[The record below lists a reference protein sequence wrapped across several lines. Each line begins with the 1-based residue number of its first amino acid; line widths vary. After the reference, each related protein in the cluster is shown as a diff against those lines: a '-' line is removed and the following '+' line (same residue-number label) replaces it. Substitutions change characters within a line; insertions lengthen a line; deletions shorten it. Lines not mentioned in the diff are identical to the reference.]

1 MAVDKT
7 NLALL
12 AKNPYF
18 LIGLFIR
25 LALIFFMLESPPVTE
40 WYAPFLES
48 SINSPSIDPWTVW
61 MSQGGNALAFPYG
74 YAMWIIFM
82 PGILLGQITGI
93 EANVTYC
100 LSLLFVDLLLL
111 GIFKKLYNISNKK
124 LLIAYWLS
132 PIPILG
138 TYYFGYNDLIPVLF
152 LVASL
157 LLLYRKRFS
166 VSGALLGIA
175 ISAKL
180 SMALALPFFAI
191 YFAHQKPIRSNA
203 PSFFLALALA
213 SLIFWVPFLFSNSGL
228 HMLVSNPEIQKI
240 YQYTLAFN
248 NQTFIYLAPLAFG
261 ITVFLAW
268 SVKRINFDLFNATL
282 GIGFLSIVLL
292 TPASAGWYMWAM
304 PLLIY
309 YQIVGGKKAV
319 LLCALFSALFVA
331 AILVTPVNLNALLE
345 LTSLSDIKEWDS
357 IITPLVQTSLLGF
370 GGILI
375 GLIWNQTISD
385 NDYFKFSRKPFAI
398 GIAGDSGSG
407 KDTLSDAIAGLFG
420 SHSVATLSGDDYH
433 LWDRKKPL
441 WQYITHL
448 NPLANDL
455 EAYNSALI
463 DLVSGKSIH
472 ARHYSHETGRLSSA
486 AIKHSNDIIIAS
498 GLHALHLP
506 TTRDCLDLKIF
517 LDIDEPLR
525 RQFKVIRD
533 TQQRGYS
540 EERVNE
546 SIDKRLAD
554 SDRFIKP
561 QIDFAD
567 LVISLRPVIDQQTL
581 IKTTNA
587 DSIKLKLNIQ
597 SRIGINPYEL
607 SRTLIGI
614 CGLYVNED
622 WNKSTQAV
630 ELMIEGEVSKEDIEL
645 SVNILCPKII
655 EFLDI
660 NPRWMG
666 GTNGLMQLII
676 LIHINKLLEKR
687 SVR

>member
-1 MAVDKT
+1 MAINKT
-7 NLALL
+7 QLISL

-18 LIGLFIR
+18 LLGLSVR

-40 WYAPFLES
+40 WYAPFLQS
-48 SINSPSIDPWTVW
+48 SINNPSIDPWTTW
-61 MSQGGNALAFPYG
+61 MTHGGNALAFPYG

-82 PGILLGQITGI
+82 PGMLIVHIKGM
-93 EANVTYC
+93 EAGVTYC

-111 GIFKKLYNISNKK
+111 RVFKKLYDISNTK

-152 LVASL
+152 LAISL
-157 LLLYRKRFS
+157 LLLHSKKFYT
-166 VSGALLGIA
+166 SGAMLGIA

-180 SMALALPFFAI
+180 SMVLALPFFAI
-191 YFAHQKPIRSNA
+191 YFAHQKPIRGRWT
-203 PSFFLALALA
+203 SFFLAIALT
-213 SLIFWVPFLFSNSGL
+213 SFIFWAPFLFSNSGL
-228 HMLVSNPEIQKI
+228 HMLFSNPEIQKI

-248 NQTFIYLAPLAFG
+248 AKTFIYLAPLAFG
-261 ITVFLAW
+261 VTVFLAW
-268 SVKRINFDLFNATL
+268 SVKRINFELFNATL

-292 TPASAGWYMWAM
+292 TPSSAGWYMWAM

-319 LLCALFSALFVA
+319 FLCALFSAIFVA
-331 AILVTPVNLNALLE
+331 AILVTPANLNALLE
-345 LTSLSDIKEWDS
+345 VTSVPSIKEWGS
-357 IITPLVQTSLLGF
+357 RITPLVQTSLLGF

-420 SHSVATLSGDDYH
+420 NHSVATLSGDDYH
-433 LWDRKKPL
+433 LWDRQKPL

-455 EAYNSALI
+455 EEFNSALV
-463 DLVSGKSIH
+463 DLVAGKSIH
-472 ARHYSHETGRLSSA
+472 ARHYSHETGKLSSG
-486 AIKHSNDIIIAS
+486 AIKRSNDIIIAS
-498 GLHALHLP
+498 GLHTLHLP

-525 RQFKVIRD
+525 RQLKIIRD
-533 TQQRGYS
+533 TQNRGYS
-540 EERVNE
+540 EEKVNE

-554 SDRFIKP
+554 SERFIKP

-567 LVISLRPVIDQQTL
+567 LVISLRPVIDQKTL
-581 IKTTNA
+581 QKITNPKL
-587 DSIKLKLNIQ
+587 IKLKLNVQ

-607 SRTLIGI
+607 SRVLIGV

-630 ELMIEGEVSKEDIEL
+630 ELMIEGEVNKEDIEL
-645 SVNILCPKII
+645 SVKILCPRII
-655 EFLDI
+655 EFLDLK
-660 NPRWMG
+660 PQWMD
-666 GTNGLMQLII
+666 GTIGLMQLII

-687 SVR
+687 SIR